1 MLLELLKQEFPL
13 ELRPVPR
20 QELLESDEVFMASST
35 KEVIPVVQVDDH
47 NIGTRTPGPVT
58 RKAMEIFKN
67 YTDLYGA

>member
-1 MLLELLKQEFPL
+1 MLLELLKQQFPL

-47 NIGTRTPGPVT
+47 NIGTRTPGPIT
-58 RKAMEIFKN
+58 RKTMEIFKN
-67 YTDLYGA
+67 YTDRYGA